1 MVGLRVQREIWN
13 FVILLLLTLSASA
26 LFAVVFYPEH
36 GWLTATFIGV
46 ASGLTIGTPVILWFL
61 SLQSALGRRLR
72 RLPLAA
78 NFALSSTVIASLL
91 CAGHYLAYRFFWP
104 VNPQGFL
111 GATMVSESMLFS
123 ILMSCAISYSLELRR
138 LIGPGVFGA
147 FLFGRYRYPRT
158 EQRLLLLLD
167 LVGSTALAER
177 IGAERFLGFID
188 QWIHDL
194 TDPLMAAE
202 GQIYRYIGDEI
213 ILTWPYSPHAAERAL
228 VLVQALTARLAA
240 NAEAYRRQFGE
251 APLMR
256 VAMHAGPVVTGEVGD
271 IKREITYLGDTVN
284 TAARIAGE
292 CRQHQ
297 ALVLASAQSLR
308 GVVLPSGLSRYD
320 LGAVPLRGR
329 SEPVALALVRQQ

>member
-1 MVGLRVQREIWN
+1 MAGLRIQRDIWN
-13 FVILLLLTLSASA
+13 FVILLVLTLAASA
-26 LFAVVFYPEH
+26 LFTVVFYPEH
-36 GWLTATFIGV
+36 GWLTAAAIGA
-46 ASGLTIGTPVILWFL
+46 ASGLTIGGPLIVWFL

-78 NFALSSTVIASLL
+78 NFALSGLVIAALL
-91 CAGHYLAYRFFWP
+91 GAGHYVAYQLFWP
-104 VNPQGFL
+104 HGPDGFL
-111 GATMVSESMLFS
+111 GATMLPESMVFS
-123 ILMSCAISYSLELRR
+123 MVMSCAISYSLELRR

-177 IGAERFLGFID
+177 IGPERFLGFID
-188 QWIHDL
+188 RWIHAL
-194 TDPLMAAE
+194 SEPLLASG

-213 ILTWPYSPHAAERAL
+213 ILTWPYSPRAAERAL
-228 VLVQALTARLAA
+228 ALVQALTDRLAA
-240 NAEAYRRQFGE
+240 EAEAYRQQFGE

-297 ALVLASAQSLR
+297 GLVLASAESLR
-308 GVVLPSGLSRYD
+308 GAALPAGLSRHD
-320 LGAVPLRGR
+320 LGPVPLRGR
-329 SEPVALALVRQQ
+329 SEPVALALVRSA